1 MNKDVKKALAVV
13 EEKETKNRESIS
25 RCGAELE
32 ANRNKLVEL
41 KAQLKGA
48 DNADQYKGL
57 LREIRDTEAVIE
69 FLEARLKEY
78 SAGLTPDERN
88 KLVTEI
94 KKAFAGARAEYF
106 KTIAPEIDKLVKL
119 MNDYDQEVAELNAIL
134 NSKVNPYNGMPV
146 LLNAREICAG
156 APDPFDPH
164 KVMFEAF
171 FRMKGNLAMTHR
183 V

>member
-25 RCGAELE
+25 RCSAELE

-48 DNADQYKGL
+48 DNADQYKDL

-88 KLVTEI
+88 KLV
-94 KKAFAGARAEYF
+94 
-106 KTIAPEIDKLVKL
+106 KL
-119 MNDYDQEVAELNAIL
+119 MNDYDNEVAELNAIL